1 MINTPISTT
10 CIEIEQA
17 RTNNLKSLSCS
28 IPHGQLTVVTGPSG
42 SGKSSLVFDVLF
54 AEGQR
59 RYLES
64 LSSYAKQFLDRVEKP
79 DVEAIRNI
87 LPAIALEQKNGVKNA
102 RSTVASITDCTQL
115 LGKLAEHLGQR
126 SCQHCGTEALSPVN
140 PLTVARFLV
149 QHFAAST
156 KLLLTVSVPFAT
168 TQHSDESLFP
178 ALLQR
183 GYFRFLSDATTGTL
197 FSVETAE
204 VFTNQALP
212 TVLDADTTE
221 LLVDRV
227 VIKASSEERLVQALE
242 AVQQLMAYPTL
253 TRWTLWL
260 QVPQA
265 DVVGYKPIAF
275 TSHYACLA
283 CGTPAEPLTDK
294 QFNYL
299 NPEGACPR
307 CEGYGRAIGIEETKI
322 IPNPALSLAEGAVHP
337 FETPSNAEIKALFL
351 AQARRQGIPTDVPY
365 RALSDTAK
373 QWIWHGNANSEVDT
387 SLTLLWDNGIYPG
400 IKPFF
405 EYLETKRYKMHVRV
419 FLAKYRGY
427 HTCPL
432 CEGSRLRPSVLPVI
446 LAGHTIVEWLNTPL
460 QEVQTWL
467 TVYTLPPQWQPVLGY
482 TYQALQQRIACLN
495 AVGLGYLTLNRAVRT
510 LSGGEAQRVNLSAML
525 GSELTE
531 TLYVLDEPTI
541 GLHAKDTQQLMDVL
555 KALVDLGNTVVLV
568 EHDSTVMQ
576 QADYLLDIGPNSGE
590 AGGELV
596 FAGTF
601 NALTASDTITAQFLQ
616 HPPSRAAF
624 VEEDPTASAVLPSTA
639 VPSADGWMQVTGAIG
654 NNLKNVTLRLPKQQL
669 IGVTGVSGAGKS
681 SLIMETLYGQYCLS
695 QGRIPSFEV
704 LPCEGLTG
712 LDAFADV
719 VVIDQTP
726 PARSLRS
733 NPATVVK
740 VFDDIR
746 TLFAQTPKAVA
757 LGITA
762 GDFSFNSEGGRCETC
777 QGLGFV
783 TVDMQFMADV
793 RLTCPDC
800 DGKRYQASVLSV
812 ELAGKTITDILA
824 MTINE
829 VASFFKAYPKIR
841 RKLAPLQALGLGY
854 VRLGQST
861 TTLSGGEAQ
870 RLKLATYLPEEGT
883 TVKKPCLFLFDEP
896 TVGLH
901 LRDVAVLAKALRR
914 MVTAGHSV
922 IVIEH
927 HLELLHWAADWL
939 VDMGPCAGEH
949 GGQVVYSGSY
959 SGMRASFR
967 AGKLPQSVTAQWLF
981 EQEPVAVTAV

>member
-1 MINTPISTT
+1 MIETPICTT

-28 IPHGQLTVVTGPSG
+28 IPHRQLTVVTGPSG

-102 RSTVASITDCTQL
+102 RSTVASSTDCTQL

-126 SCQHCGTEALSPVN
+126 SCLNCGAEVLSPVN

-149 QHFAAST
+149 QHCTENT
-156 KLLLTVSVPFAT
+156 KLLVTVSVPVAT
-168 TQHSDESLFP
+168 QQDKVLLP

-242 AVQQLMAYPTL
+242 AAQQLMAQYPTL
-253 TRWTLWL
+253 ARWTLWL
-260 QVPQA
+260 QSSTASVYQP
-265 DVVGYKPIAF
+265 
-275 TSHYACLA
+275 TSFNSDYACLA
-283 CGTPAEPLTDK
+283 CGNPAEPLTDK

-299 NPEGACPR
+299 NPEGACPS
-307 CEGYGRAIGIEETKI
+307 CEGYGRVIGIEETKI

-351 AQARRQGIPTDVPY
+351 SQARRQGIPTDIPY

-373 QWIWHGNANSEVDT
+373 QWIWHGNASVGEST
-387 SLTLLWDNGIYPG
+387 SLNTLWDEGIYPG

-427 HTCPL
+427 HACTV
-432 CEGSRLRPSVLPVI
+432 CEGSRLKPSVLPVL
-446 LAGHTIVEWLNTPL
+446 LAEHTIMEWLNTPL
-460 QEVQTWL
+460 HQVQTWL
-467 TVYTLPPQWQPVLGY
+467 ATYTLPPQWQAVLGY

-495 AVGLGYLTLNRAVRT
+495 AVGLGYLTLNRAIRT

-541 GLHAKDTQQLMDVL
+541 GLHAKDTQQLMNVL

-624 VEEDPTASAVLPSTA
+624 VEEDPHNGSGGGVVPSTA
-639 VPSADGWMQVTGAIG
+639 VPSADGWMQVMGATG

-712 LDAFADV
+712 IDTFADV

-800 DGKRYQASVLSV
+800 DGKRYQTSVLSV

-927 HLELLHWAADWL
+927 HLELLHWAADWI
-939 VDMGPCAGEH
+939 VDMGAGAGEH

-967 AGKLPQSVTAQWLF
+967 VGKLPQSVTAQWLF
-981 EQEPVAVTAV
+981 QE